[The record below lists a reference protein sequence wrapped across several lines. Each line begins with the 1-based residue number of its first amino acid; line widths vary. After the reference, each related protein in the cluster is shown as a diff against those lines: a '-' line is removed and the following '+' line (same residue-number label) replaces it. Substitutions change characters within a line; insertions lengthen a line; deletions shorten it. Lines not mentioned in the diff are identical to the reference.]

1 MTTKIFKKDGLT
13 FLGDYTIAC
22 KRIGTSSIN
31 YKINVYKDG
40 DSIGYLLK
48 EENIIKRMCKDYS
61 FNVKTYNIDG
71 YLKGL
76 AEQLEKLN

>member
-1 MTTKIFKKDGLT
+1 MTTKLRKDGLT

-22 KRIGTSSIN
+22 RRIGSSSTN

-40 DSIGYLLK
+40 DNIGCLLK
-48 EENIIKRMCKDYS
+48 EENIIQKMRKDYS

-71 YLKGL
+71 YLKEL
-76 AEQLEKLN
+76 AEELEKLN